1 MNKVKQKLIFILLFV
16 GFAASGQDNMSVLL
30 SSIEENNP
38 GIVSL
43 RAQFDLERA
52 EARTDLLPSNPTV
65 EFGRFPAVNGTGVKS
80 TWGVSQSFE
89 FPTTYVKRS
98 KFAKESELYSQLGF
112 QLARQ
117 EILLESKVALFEQ
130 VYLKRMLAEARR
142 REALAKS
149 IESIVE
155 RKVNAGHTSILDLN
169 NARVRTAESTQ
180 KVVEIEGLLKQNGY
194 TLLAMNGMKPLPN
207 FDTLILQTTL
217 PSRDSLLNA
226 YSERDMRFKQSNSY
240 VNVANANLAVVRHSS
255 LPEIEIGYES
265 ESTDSEHFQGF
276 RAGISIPL
284 WGNVGNKRVAKA
296 KVMAANAYKAEMAY
310 HLQIEFDQ
318 NYAMAQNLWDQLQ
331 TSKQALASYKNLSLL
346 QKAVDLGEISIG
358 DFYTEASFLY
368 EFSDRSL
375 ELELEY
381 AKVKANLTRFE
392 L

>member
-1 MNKVKQKLIFILLFV
+1 MNKLKHKLVIILLLV
-16 GFAASGQDNMSVLL
+16 GFTASGQNSISVLL

-43 RAQFDLERA
+43 KAQFELERA
-52 EARTDLLPSNPTV
+52 EARSDLLPSNPSV
-65 EFGRFPAVNGTGVKS
+65 GFGRFPSVKGTGVKT

-117 EILLESKVALFEQ
+117 EILLEAKVALFEQ
-130 VYLKRMLAEARR
+130 VYLKRMLTEARR

-149 IESIVE
+149 IESNVE

-169 NARVRTAESTQ
+169 NARVRTAESNQ

-194 TLLAMNGMKPLPN
+194 KLLAMNGMKPLPN
-207 FDTLILQTTL
+207 FDTLIFQTTL

-226 YSERDMRFKQSNSY
+226 YSEREMRFKQSDAY

-255 LPEIEIGYES
+255 LPEIEIGFES
-265 ESTDSEHFQGF
+265 ESADTEHFQGF

-284 WGNVGNKRVAKA
+284 WGNVGHKRVAKA
-296 KVMAANAYKAEMAY
+296 KVMAANAYKVELSY
-310 HLQIEFDQ
+310 HLQLEFNQ
-318 NYAMAQNLWDQLQ
+318 NYARAQTLWEQLNASKLALKNYDNL
-331 TSKQALASYKNLSLL
+331 TLL
-346 QKAVDLGEISIG
+346 QKAVDLGEISVG
-358 DFYTEASFLY
+358 DFYTEVSFLY
-368 EFSDRSL
+368 EFIDRSL

-381 AKVKANLTRFE
+381 AKVMAELTMFE